1 MTAVEPRKGK
11 TLEVRQIRSG
21 IGYDVRQKATLRA
34 LGLAKVGR
42 VRVLPDNRQVM
53 GMLGKIPHLVEV
65 KEGPGED
72 Q

>member
-1 MTAVEPRKGK
+1 MTAKEPRKGK

-21 IGYDVRQKATLRA
+21 IGYDARQKATLRA

-42 VRVLPDNRQVM
+42 VRVLPDNREVR

-65 KEGPGED
+65 KEGPEAK

>member
-1 MTAVEPRKGK
+1 MTAKGK

-21 IGYDVRQKATLRA
+21 IGYDTRQKATLRA

-42 VRVLPDNRQVM
+42 VRILPDNQQVR
-53 GMLGKIPHLVEV
+53 GMLSKIPHLVEV
-65 KEGPGED
+65 KQGSGEE